1 MSHGGDAADQ
11 MMRQTLELSESA
23 VKLAGLG
30 AKNLAA
36 LCLAL
41 ANENQKLAG
50 KTKMNTLLRSGK
62 ELSVIG
68 LKEEDLPQFKQLAE
82 RYGVLFSAIKESL
95 DEKGG
100 LDVLTYAEDVS
111 KVNRIFDKMGYGQ
124 TREEDNPKK
133 NDPRP
138 QSKMPSREDETSSRH
153 GEDMDTTTRKSVVF
167 KMKQIKLKQE
177 IPMESFV
184 PRKEHTRWNE
194 QQIF

>member
-82 RYGVLFSAIKESL
+82 QYGVLFSAIKESL
-95 DEKGG
+95 DDRGC

-111 KVNRIFDKMGYGQ
+111 KVNRILEKMQYGQ
-124 TREEDNPKK
+124 AREEDTQKK
-133 NDPRP
+133 DDPRP
-138 QSKMPSREDETSSRH
+138 RSKMPSREDGTSSRH
-153 GEDMDTTTRKSVVF
+153 GEGMDTTTRKSVIF
-167 KMKQIKLKQE
+167 KMKQLKLKQE

-184 PRKEHTRWNE
+184 PRKEHTR
-194 QQIF
+194 